1 MCSLGVNW
9 AVIWGPLGVAGGLWG
24 GLGRLGR
31 ATGGLK
37 LQNTY
42 ICGSNEGSGGR
53 LGGFRVGRGEH
64 WVGFG
69 GSPGCLGTLRESPG
83 EHLEE
88 LWRLYGKSWVALCR
102 LRGLFFK
109 ASG

>member
-1 MCSLGVNW
+1 MVL
-9 AVIWGPLGVAGGLWG
+9 GGLVG
-24 GLGRLGR
+24 PR
-31 ATGGLK
+31 GGLK
-37 LQNTY
+37 LQNTH

-53 LGGFRVGRGEH
+53 LGGVRVGRGEH

-88 LWRLYGKSWVALCR
+88 PWRLYGMSWEALGG
-102 LRGLFFK
+102 LRGAFFLSHWLK
-109 ASG
+109 CLGFIVFYKKCTPPKREA